1 MELCSAIISKG
12 KTPFRSPWFQG
23 QGLVKAGSLPRQYGS
38 YLASQSKT
46 NEQKLL
52 IVWLSTLFHFSFFFL
67 RFLFTFLEYR
77 KTTVPSEFQMK
88 VLYTSNK
95 RDEFIWI
102 LRVKVTYTVDLVERR
117 FFKKS
122 EAITPFVLLLII
134 SKLEWYIRNYIFS
147 NSRNSECTALTS
159 LT

>member
-67 RFLFTFLEYR
+67 RFPFY
-77 KTTVPSEFQMK
+77 
-88 VLYTSNK
+88 
-95 RDEFIWI
+95 
-102 LRVKVTYTVDLVERR
+102 
-117 FFKKS
+117 FFR
-122 EAITPFVLLLII
+122 IPQ
-134 SKLEWYIRNYIFS
+134 N
-147 NSRNSECTALTS
+147 NSPI
-159 LT
+159 